1 MRKSKVTLRIY
12 LLGVYHDPDT
22 GETGTF
28 MVVKS
33 VRNQMGEAVET
44 TGSIIDADLIAGSL
58 PVICEKCGMPHILE
72 GDIEPVAS
80 EDRPMG
86 TETTYCLSLYGKCPA
101 CGAEMEARVIIWE
114 YPPGEINA
122 IDLEENIN
130 CRYNDIGGL
139 EHMINEII
147 RYIG

>member
-1 MRKSKVTLRIY
+1 M
-12 LLGVYHDPDT
+12 
-22 GETGTF
+22 GETNTF
-28 MVVKS
+28 MVIKS
-33 VRNQMGEAVET
+33 VRNQMGETVET
-44 TGSIIDADLIAGSL
+44 TSSIMDTDLIAGFL

-80 EDRPMG
+80 EGRPMG
-86 TETTYCLSLYGKCPA
+86 TETAYCLSLYGKCPT
-101 CGAEMEARVIIWE
+101 CGAEMEAKVVIWE

-139 EHMINEII
+139 EHMINKII
-147 RYIG
+147 HHIKSYAHHG